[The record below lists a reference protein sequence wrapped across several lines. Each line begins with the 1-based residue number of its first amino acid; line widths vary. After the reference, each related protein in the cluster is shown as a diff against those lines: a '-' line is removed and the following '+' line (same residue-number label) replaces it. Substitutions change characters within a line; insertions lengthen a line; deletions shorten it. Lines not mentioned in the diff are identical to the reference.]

1 MRTLLVVSGG
11 EAPGV
16 NAALYHFT
24 RVAALNGD
32 EVFGAIGAFE
42 GLLQEQLKLLSPQEL
57 DPFLGQGGS
66 YLPSSREP
74 VLKEASNCERL
85 KGVLTRHRIDNLVL
99 FGGDGTLSNLAVI
112 LQDLKVACLGIP
124 ATIDNDVPGSE
135 QTLGFASAC
144 TLAQQ
149 LIDGLRAS
157 ARALPGR
164 AFAVEVLGGHTGFLA
179 LEIAYTS
186 GADAVLIPE
195 YAYDLGRT
203 ASRLQ
208 DAAKTYRYGLV
219 ILSEGIRDCQRF
231 TEAMQAHGLHVRS
244 SKLGHA
250 QRGAPPVHQDR
261 KLAADMALLAYH
273 ALRQGAHQGTVL
285 VQQGEVRL
293 LETTVAALPRR
304 LPERS
309 LYERVNG
316 LSATPQE
323 KTP

>member
-11 EAPGV
+11 DAPGV
-16 NAALYHFT
+16 NAALYHYT

-42 GLLQEQLKLLSPQEL
+42 GLLQEQLRPLSPQEL
-57 DPFLGQGGS
+57 DPVVGQGGS

-74 VLKEASNCERL
+74 VLKEASHRERL
-85 KGVLTRHRIDNLVL
+85 KGVLKRHGIDNLVL
-99 FGGDGTLSNLAVI
+99 FGGDGTLISLASIIQSVNI
-112 LQDLKVACLGIP
+112 ACLGIP

-135 QTLGFASAC
+135 LTLGFASAC

-149 LIDGLRAS
+149 LIDGLRAT

-164 AFAVEVLGGHTGFLA
+164 AFAVEVLGGNTGFLA
-179 LEIAYTS
+179 LDIAYAA

-195 YAYDLGRT
+195 YAYDLRY
-203 ASRLQ
+203 AARRLQ
-208 DAAKTYRYGLV
+208 DAAKAYRYGLV
-219 ILSEGIRDCQRF
+219 ILSEGIRDSQNF
-231 TEAMQAHGLHVRS
+231 AQAMQAHGLHVRS

-261 KLAADMALLAYH
+261 KLAADMALLAH
-273 ALRQGAHQGTVL
+273 RALKQGAQQGTVL
-285 VQQGEVRL
+285 VQQGEVRFL
-293 LETTVAALPRR
+293 GTTVAALPRR

-309 LYERVNG
+309 LYEHVNG
-316 LSATPQE
+316 LPAARENTP
-323 KTP
+323 

>member
-11 EAPGV
+11 DAPGV
-16 NAALYHFT
+16 NAALYHYT
-24 RVAALNGD
+24 RAAALNGD

-42 GLLQEQLKLLSPQEL
+42 GLLQEQLKPLSPQEL
-57 DPFLGQGGS
+57 DPVVGQGGS

-85 KGVLTRHRIDNLVL
+85 KGVLERHCIDNLVL
-99 FGGDGTLSNLAVI
+99 FGGDGTLSNLAAI
-112 LQDLKVACLGIP
+112 LQSLNIACLGIP

-135 QTLGFASAC
+135 LTLGFASAC
-144 TLAQQ
+144 SMAQQ
-149 LIDGLRAS
+149 MIDGLRAT

-179 LEIAYTS
+179 LDIAYAA

-195 YAYDLGRT
+195 YAYDLGRI
-203 ASRLQ
+203 AKRLQ
-208 DAAKTYRYGLV
+208 DAARTYRYGLV
-219 ILSEGIRDCQRF
+219 IYSEGIGDSQRF
-231 TEAMQAHGLHVRS
+231 TQAMHAHGLHVRS

-273 ALRQGAHQGTVL
+273 TLQQGARQGTVL
-285 VQQGEVRL
+285 VQQGKVRFL
-293 LETTVAALPRR
+293 RTTVATLPRR

-316 LSATPQE
+316 LPAAPRENTR
-323 KTP
+323 